1 MSTSSAWS
9 VALLGMDAQLVEV
22 EASITSGLP
31 RVVMVGL
38 PDTALYESRDR
49 CRAAFAGAGLNWP
62 SQLLTI
68 NLTPACL
75 PKAGSHY
82 DLAIVAAVLM
92 ADQQAPETV
101 GRRCLFMGELGL
113 DGCARAVR
121 GLLPGLLAARR
132 AGFETAIVP
141 SSQYAEACLVDGL
154 TVWPVADLADL
165 LEVLHGR
172 PVLPS
177 DVPTLRPSGRD
188 AQPCCDLS
196 EVRGQPE
203 ACWAL
208 EVAAAGGHHLFL
220 HGAPGVG
227 KSMLAQRL
235 PGLLPRLDDEAALEV
250 SAIASLAGLEISDGL
265 VRTPPYANPHH
276 NASMAAMVG
285 GGTKVPHPG
294 AISRAH
300 RGVLFLDEAP
310 EFSPRV
316 LDALRTP
323 LETGEVTIA
332 RASAVVRYP
341 ARFQLVMAANP
352 CPCGM
357 HGLPGAR
364 CSCSAMAVRRYNE
377 RLSGPILDRVDI
389 HVRMVPAL
397 KGLSDALV
405 PDRSAVV
412 AERVLVAR
420 QRMARR
426 LSTTGARTNAEV
438 SGPGLRSLP
447 TPRGLDLLDDAMRH
461 GRLSARGYDKV
472 VRLAW
477 TLADLAGRDVPQRQ
491 DLGAAIGLRAD
502 EWRAA
507 A

>member
-9 VALLGMDAQLVEV
+9 VALLGMDAQIVEV
-22 EASITSGLP
+22 EASIAAGLP
-31 RVVMVGL
+31 RIVMVGL
-38 PDTALYESRDR
+38 PDTALYEARDR
-49 CRAAFAGAGLNWP
+49 CRAAFSGAGLSWP

-68 NLTPACL
+68 NLTPASL

-101 GRRCLFMGELGL
+101 GKNCIFMGELGL

-121 GLLPGLLAARR
+121 GLLPGLLAARK
-132 AGFETAIVP
+132 AGFETAVVP
-141 SSQYAEACLVDGL
+141 TAQYAEACLVEGL
-154 TVWPVADLADL
+154 TVWPVADLPEL

-172 PVLPS
+172 PVLPDLS
-177 DVPTLRPSGRD
+177 RQNQMPEVSPEIP
-188 AQPCCDLS
+188 PDLS

-208 EVAAAGGHHLFL
+208 EVAAAGGHHIFL
-220 HGAPGVG
+220 HGSPGVG

-235 PGLLPRLDDEAALEV
+235 PGLLPPLDDEAALEV
-250 SAIASLAGLEISDGL
+250 SAIQSLAGAQIADGL

-285 GGTKVPHPG
+285 GGTKMPNPG

-323 LETGEVTIA
+323 LETGAITIA
-332 RASAVVRYP
+332 RANAFVRYP

-357 HGLPGAR
+357 YGLAGAK
-364 CSCSAMAVRRYNE
+364 CTCTSMAVRRYNE
-377 RLSGPILDRVDI
+377 RLSGPILDRIDI
-389 HVRMVPAL
+389 HIRMMPTL
-397 KGLSDALV
+397 RGLTDSISGD
-405 PDRSAVV
+405 PSEVV
-412 AERVLVAR
+412 ATRVANAR
-420 QRMARR
+420 DRMRRR
-426 LSTTGARTNAEV
+426 LAAQGVRTNAEV
-438 SGPGLRSLP
+438 TGAGLRRLP
-447 TPRGLDLLDDAMRH
+447 EPKGIALLDDAMRQ
-461 GRLSARGYDKV
+461 GRISARGYDKV
-472 VRLAW
+472 VRLSW
-477 TLADLAGRDVPQRQ
+477 TLADLAGHDVPDRN
-491 DLGAAIGLRAD
+491 DLGAALGLRAD